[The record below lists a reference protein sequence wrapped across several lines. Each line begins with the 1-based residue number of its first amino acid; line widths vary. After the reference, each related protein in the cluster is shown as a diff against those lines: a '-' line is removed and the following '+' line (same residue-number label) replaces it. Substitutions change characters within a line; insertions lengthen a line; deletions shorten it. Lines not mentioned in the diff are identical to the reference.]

1 MIALPHP
8 WIYLVTDRARL
19 TPDARTTRDA
29 IVSLESF
36 VADAIDAGVD
46 VIQLRERDLDGG
58 ALRDLAVRV
67 HRRASGTLT
76 RVLVNDRADVAIA
89 AGADGVHLRADGPPV
104 ARVRTLASG
113 GWIVGRSVHSVAE
126 ARAASQDGADY
137 VLFGT
142 VFPGGSK
149 GGGPEDDQLPALH
162 EVARTT
168 QVPVIAIGGIDPA
181 RAAACL
187 RAGAAGVAA
196 ISIFLPAGRAP
207 LAIGVTRAVSEL
219 RHALT
224 P

>member
-29 IVSLESF
+29 IVALESF

-58 ALRDLAVRV
+58 ALRDLAARV

-104 ARVRTLASG
+104 VRVRTLALG
-113 GWIVGRSVHSVAE
+113 DWIVGRSVHSVAE
-126 ARAASQDGADY
+126 ARAASLDSADY

-196 ISIFLPAGRAP
+196 ISIFLPEGRAP

>member
-29 IVSLESF
+29 IVALESF

-67 HRRASGTLT
+67 RRRASGTLT
-76 RVLVNDRADVAIA
+76 RVLVNDRADVAMA
-89 AGADGVHLRADGPPV
+89 AGADGVHVRADGPPV

-113 GWIVGRSVHSVAE
+113 DWIVGRSVHSVAE
-126 ARAASQDGADY
+126 ARAAGQDGADY

-149 GGGPEDDQLPALH
+149 GGGPEDDRLPALH
-162 EVARTT
+162 EVARTI
-168 QVPVIAIGGIDPA
+168 QLPVIAIGGIDPA

-187 RAGAAGVAA
+187 RKGAAGVAA
-196 ISIFLPAGRAP
+196 ISIFLPEGRAP

-224 P
+224 T

>member
-29 IVSLESF
+29 IVALESF

-58 ALRDLAVRV
+58 ALRDLAVRIQ
-67 HRRASGTLT
+67 RRASGTLT

-89 AGADGVHLRADGPPV
+89 AGADGVHVRADGPPV

-113 GWIVGRSVHSVAE
+113 DWIAGRSVHSVAE

-149 GGGPEDDQLPALH
+149 GGGPEDDRLPALH

-187 RAGAAGVAA
+187 REGAAGVAA
-196 ISIFLPAGRAP
+196 ISIFLPEGRAP

>member
-1 MIALPHP
+1 MIALAHP

-19 TPDARTTRDA
+19 TPDARTTRDG
-29 IVSLESF
+29 IVALESF

-58 ALRDLAVRV
+58 ALRDLAVRLQ
-67 HRRASGTLT
+67 RRASGTLT
-76 RVLVNDRADVAIA
+76 RVLVNDRADVANA
-89 AGADGVHLRADGPPV
+89 AGADGVHVRADGPPV

-113 GWIVGRSVHSVAE
+113 DWIVGRSVHSIAE
-126 ARAASQDGADY
+126 ARAASLDGADY

-149 GGGPEDDQLPALH
+149 GGVPDEDRLPALH
-162 EVARTT
+162 EAAHTT
-168 QVPVIAIGGIDPA
+168 QLPVIAIGGIDPA
-181 RAAACL
+181 RAAAC
-187 RAGAAGVAA
+187 RREGAAGVAA
-196 ISIFLPAGRAP
+196 ISIFLPEGRAP

>member
-29 IVSLESF
+29 IVALESF

-67 HRRASGTLT
+67 QRRASGTLT

-89 AGADGVHLRADGPPV
+89 AGADGVHVRADGPPV

-113 GWIVGRSVHSVAE
+113 DWIVGRSVHSVAE

-149 GGGPEDDQLPALH
+149 GGGPEDDRLPALH

-168 QVPVIAIGGIDPA
+168 QLPVIAIGGIDPA

-196 ISIFLPAGRAP
+196 ISIFLPEGRAP